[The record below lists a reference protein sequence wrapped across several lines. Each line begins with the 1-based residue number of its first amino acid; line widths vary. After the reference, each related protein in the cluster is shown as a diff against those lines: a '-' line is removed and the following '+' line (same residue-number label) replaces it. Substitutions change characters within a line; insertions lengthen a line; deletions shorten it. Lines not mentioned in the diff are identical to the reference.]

1 MATYSALRGGWPSLY
16 LLPGKPPSKPRPRFG
31 KGNAYAST
39 EQKAAERATALQ
51 LRAHYP
57 ELLEGPLVLVMTFWL
72 PDNRRRDVDN
82 LAKHLMDAANGVLW
96 KDDSQ
101 VRRSAQ
107 LADLDREN
115 PRTEVLL
122 GQLSP

>member
-31 KGNAYAST
+31 QGRAYASK
-39 EQKAAERATALQ
+39 EQKLAEATTALQ
-51 LRAHYP
+51 LRAQADGP
-57 ELLEGPLVLVMTFWL
+57 LDGPLVLVMTFWV
-72 PDNRRRDVDN
+72 PDNKRRDVDN

-96 KDDSQ
+96 HDDSQ

-107 LADLDREN
+107 LADLDRKN
-115 PRTEVLL
+115 PRTEILL
-122 GQLSP
+122 GVLSL